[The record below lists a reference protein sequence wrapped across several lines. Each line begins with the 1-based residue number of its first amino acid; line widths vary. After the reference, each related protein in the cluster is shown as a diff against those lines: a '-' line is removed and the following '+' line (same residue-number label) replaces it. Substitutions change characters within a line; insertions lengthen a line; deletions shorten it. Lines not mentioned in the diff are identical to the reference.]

1 MLTRNTMQV
10 ERSDFE
16 TSQGNNESRRDYQAR
31 RHNELI
37 AAKINELAEAHA
49 WLRKAK
55 AARLRGD
62 HAMHDFIL
70 KTQLTSV

>member
-1 MLTRNTMQV
+1 MLVTFKRD
-10 ERSDFE
+10 RSDFE

-37 AAKINELAEAHA
+37 AAKVHELAEAHA

-55 AARLRGD
+55 AARARGD

-70 KTQLTSV
+70 KTQLQFV